1 MYTAAERAAVFPGP
15 ATSVAGRQ
23 GMLMRRLRGITI
35 TRLART
41 LCGLPVPARPAR
53 SLLALATLLELSHTY
68 HLTTKWT
75 EERPAQIFLSDRL
88 YPLL

>member
-1 MYTAAERAAVFPGP
+1 MVFPGP
-15 ATSVAGRQ
+15 AISVAGRL

-35 TRLART
+35 TQLART
-41 LCGLPVPARPAR
+41 LCGLPVPRPAARRPAR